1 MRVEPIDP
9 LQKMSKSEVHI
20 LGPNKLQNAL
30 MASYL
35 ESETGLPC
43 FHSKDMNLSFA
54 PSGGE
59 RCVVL
64 WDCTGSAVDNL
75 LTQLDTKFES
85 GCAGIFPGLFNAT
98 LDRKTYK
105 VHRAA
110 VLRGI
115 RGIFFED
122 DPPEVF
128 AKGVSTILKGEHWL
142 SRDFLNKCVLE
153 KMDVINPSQEIRPRL
168 TAREKEL
175 LLLLA
180 SGASNEEIAQKLCI
194 SYHTVKTHLN
204 NIYKKIQA
212 ENRLQ
217 AAFWA
222 SRNL

>member
-1 MRVEPIDP
+1 MIR
-9 LQKMSKSEVHI
+9 SEIRI
-20 LGPNKLQNAL
+20 LGPHKLQNAL

-43 FHSKDMNLSFA
+43 FYSKDMNLASAFN
-54 PSGGE
+54 GGD
-59 RCVVL
+59 RSLVL
-64 WDCTGSAVDNL
+64 WDCTVSIVNDL
-75 LTQLDTKFES
+75 LTQLDTGFDSEH
-85 GCAGIFPGLFNAT
+85 ARMLVALFNAT
-98 LDRKTYK
+98 LDKKAYR
-105 VHRAA
+105 VHKRA
-110 VLRGI
+110 VIQGI

-128 AKGVSTILKGEHWL
+128 SKGVSAILKGERWI

-153 KMDVINPSQEIRPRL
+153 AMDVMGASKEIRPRL
-168 TAREKEL
+168 TSREKEI

-180 SGASNEEIAQKLCI
+180 SGSSNEEIADNLCI
-194 SYHTVKTHLN
+194 SYHTVKSHLN

>member
-1 MRVEPIDP
+1 MIR
-9 LQKMSKSEVHI
+9 SEIHI

-43 FHSKDMNLSFA
+43 SYSKDMNLSCA
-54 PSGGE
+54 LKGGD
-59 RCVVL
+59 RSLVF
-64 WDCTGSAVDNL
+64 WDCSGSIVENL
-75 LTQLDTKFES
+75 LTQLDTGSES
-85 GCAGIFPGLFNAT
+85 GCAGILPALFNAA
-98 LDRKTYK
+98 LDRKAYK
-105 VHRAA
+105 VHREA
-110 VLRGI
+110 VIRGV

-128 AKGVSTILKGEHWL
+128 AKGVSVILKGEHWL

-153 KMDVINPSQEIRPRL
+153 TMDVIGSSQETRPRL
-168 TAREKEL
+168 TTREKEL

-180 SGASNEEIAQKLCI
+180 SGASNEEIAHKLCI
-194 SYHTVKTHLN
+194 SYHTVKSHLN